1 VVGES
6 YFIVFLIRAW
16 VFYDKNRAHLELGNV
31 FVFVT
36 PTKDWLY
43 VGNAEALT
51 EILQRRDDFP
61 WLSGSMG

>member
-1 VVGES
+1 VFGES
-6 YFIVFLIRAW
+6 HFTIFVIRAW
-16 VFYDKNRAHLELGNV
+16 VFYDRNWAHLELGNV

-36 PTKDWLY
+36 SIKNWLY
-43 VGNAEALT
+43 VGDAEALT